1 MRLRNPAIH
10 VNVVFIV
17 FIAGTAFAGQ
27 EHHHAGGGEAV
38 SAGHLGQVHFPTS
51 CAPGAQQTFER
62 GVALLH
68 SFQYEAADQAFR
80 RVATDDP
87 QCAMAYWGQAMS
99 LWHALWDRPDAATL
113 KTGHDDLEKAS
124 SLNAK
129 TARER
134 EYIAAAQAFFQDAP
148 NLDYTARAT
157 AYSKA
162 MGQLYQSYPDD
173 GEAAAFYSLSLI
185 ALPAHGDADLANRK
199 QAIAILNKLFAAEP
213 DHPGAAH
220 YLIHA
225 CDTPELAPQ
234 GLAAARR
241 YAKIAPD
248 SAHALHMPSHIFT
261 RLGLWQ
267 ESIES
272 NLASAAAAEQATK
285 MHLGDAHYQLHAL
298 DFLGYAYLQS
308 GQQAKAEQVIE
319 EVKQVPGATAEEIED
334 TQAAWRARY
343 ALETHDW
350 KMAAGLQPPSGE
362 LYAQDT
368 TWWVRAIGAARSGDV
383 TGARAAVEKLATVT
397 AQSHA
402 QSKKEGYEVK
412 DEPSVHQLQAE
423 AWLSYSEGQKA
434 DALKTL
440 SAAADREDR
449 EGVDE
454 LAMPAREMLGDML
467 MESNQPEAAL
477 VAYQIALKESP
488 SRFDALQGV
497 QLAERA
503 NVKEQPAAGSR

>member
-1 MRLRNPAIH
+1 MRLRNGAFNLI
-10 VNVVFIV
+10 IALA
-17 FIAGTAFAGQ
+17 AGTLVLSGQ
-27 EHHHAGGGEAV
+27 EHHHLGGGEAV
-38 SAGHLGQVHFPTS
+38 STGHLGQVHFPTS
-51 CAPGAQQTFER
+51 CAPGVQQTFEK

-68 SFQYEAADQAFR
+68 SFQYEAADQAFKR
-80 RVATDDP
+80 AASDDP

-113 KTGHDDLEKAS
+113 KTGREDLEKAS
-124 SLNAK
+124 SLNAT

-134 EYIAAAQAFFQDAP
+134 EYIAAAQTFFQDDP
-148 NLDYTARAT
+148 KLDYAART
-157 AYSKA
+157 VDYSSA
-162 MGQLYQSYPDD
+162 MERLHNHYPED
-173 GEAAAFYSLSLI
+173 GEGAAFYALSLI
-185 ALPAHGDADLANRK
+185 ALPAHGDTDLANRK
-199 QAIAILNKLFAAEP
+199 RAIAILNKLFAAEP

-225 CDTPELAPQ
+225 SDTPELAPQ
-234 GLAAARR
+234 GLAAARS

-308 GQQAKAEQVIE
+308 GQKAKAEQVIE
-319 EVKQVPGATAEEIED
+319 EVKQVPGATPEEVED

-350 KMAAGLQPPSGE
+350 KMAADLQPPSGAV
-362 LYAQDT
+362 YAQET
-368 TWWVRAIGAARSGDV
+368 TWWVRAIGAARAEDV
-383 TGARAAVEKLATVT
+383 AGARADIEKLAAAT
-397 AQSHA
+397 AQSRT

-412 DEPSVHQLQAE
+412 DEKSTDQLEAE
-423 AWLSYSEGQKA
+423 AWLTYAEGKKA
-434 DALKTL
+434 EALKALT
-440 SAAADREDR
+440 AVADREDR
-449 EGVDE
+449 EGVDD

-467 MESNQPEAAL
+467 MESNRPEAAL
-477 VAYQIALKESP
+477 AAYHIALKESP
-488 SRFDALQGV
+488 NRFDALQGT
-497 QLAERA
+497 QLAEKA
-503 NVKEQPAAGSR
+503 SVKEQPAASGR